1 MNYFQAMGEV
11 EAQMRMDNETMKTL
25 IAIKQ
30 KYDKAPELRAAL
42 KQAFNKA
49 QKSGQ
54 ESYSQ
59 GEGFNLSDIIPEGY
73 TLYNPAGSRLIQSAL
88 GHSYAK

>member
-1 MNYFQAMGEV
+1 MKKRKGSTLDINMNYFQAMGEV

-30 KYDKAPELRAAL
+30 KYDKAPEFKNAL

-54 ESYSQ
+54 KLQ
-59 GEGFNLSDIIPEGY
+59 PGR
-73 TLYNPAGSRLIQSAL
+73 RL
-88 GHSYAK
+88 

>member
-1 MNYFQAMGEV
+1 MGEV

-30 KYDKAPELRAAL
+30 KYDKAPELKNAL

-54 ESYSQ
+54 KLQ
-59 GEGFNLSDIIPEGY
+59 PRR
-73 TLYNPAGSRLIQSAL
+73 RL
-88 GHSYAK
+88 